1 VRYTDF
7 AGARPSTIRL
17 RTSSGSPQDATD
29 LMIRLSQVD
38 INQTL
43 GDEAFQVE
51 IPADAKPLT
60 LEELR
65 RSGPLGR

>member
-1 VRYTDF
+1 V
-7 AGARPSTIRL
+7 
-17 RTSSGSPQDATD
+17 
-29 LMIRLSQVD
+29 IRLSQVD
-38 INQTL
+38 VNQPL
-43 GDEAFQVE
+43 GDDAFRVE